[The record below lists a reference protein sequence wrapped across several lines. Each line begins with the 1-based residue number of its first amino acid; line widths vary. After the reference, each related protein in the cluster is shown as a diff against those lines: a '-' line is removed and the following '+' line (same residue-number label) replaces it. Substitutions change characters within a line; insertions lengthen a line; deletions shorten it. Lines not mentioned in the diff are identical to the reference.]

1 MKLLTIV
8 LLYVFS
14 LTVSGQDYFLSKKKL
29 LKDYREYISILKD
42 KHAGVYRYNTKH
54 EFKNFTD
61 SLRHEI
67 TDSISVYE
75 FYKIIS
81 LVNAKLGCGHSKV
94 DSPKDWIEND
104 VLPPF
109 SLYSSQGKYFVWHD
123 LSIQGLNLE
132 NKEILSINGILI
144 NSIIEEIKSYI
155 PADGY
160 IDTGKKQNTEKLF
173 PLYFAKYYSRNT
185 ENILSYKDDDESDCS
200 VILQSQNINSL
211 IERSK
216 TLYPVNN
223 SIISTSNE
231 LNYYYLKINSF
242 FMDTVEF
249 KNRIDS
255 IFNIIVKESPKNLII
270 DLRENSGGKIVNEYY
285 LLSYLIKNKIETLIK
300 REYKINKKK
309 FQEDTNVLGII
320 FPKNVYFFKNIY
332 FIMDGLTYS
341 AAGEFLSIAKHYQ
354 LGTFIGE
361 ETGAANDGCNAGK
374 KSYTLKYSRFVFNV
388 PDYKYTFEGTSSA
401 KGRGIFPDYP
411 VTYTKKDMISNT
423 DVALNIINQL
433 INGQISAK

>member
-1 MKLLTIV
+1 
-8 LLYVFS
+8 
-14 LTVSGQDYFLSKKKL
+14 
-29 LKDYREYISILKD
+29 
-42 KHAGVYRYNTKH
+42 
-54 EFKNFTD
+54 
-61 SLRHEI
+61 
-67 TDSISVYE
+67 
-75 FYKIIS
+75 
-81 LVNAKLGCGHSKV
+81 
-94 DSPKDWIEND
+94 
-104 VLPPF
+104 
-109 SLYSSQGKYFVWHD
+109 
-123 LSIQGLNLE
+123 
-132 NKEILSINGILI
+132 
-144 NSIIEEIKSYI
+144 
-155 PADGY
+155 
-160 IDTGKKQNTEKLF
+160 
-173 PLYFAKYYSRNT
+173 
-185 ENILSYKDDDESDCS
+185 
-200 VILQSQNINSL
+200 
-211 IERSK
+211 
-216 TLYPVNN
+216 
-223 SIISTSNE
+223 
-231 LNYYYLKINSF
+231 
-242 FMDTVEF
+242 MDTVEF